1 MDFSSVDKKLA
12 LAMEPLFN
20 GINGGK
26 LGKMKTFT
34 EVKFDL
40 IENWTEDTSNNP
52 KKKRKYSPSNI

>member
-34 EVKFDL
+34 EVKFET
-40 IENWTEDTSNNP
+40 IKKVTEDTSSNS
-52 KKKRKYSPSNI
+52 KKRKCSPSNI